1 MSSDAKV
8 SNPTAEGK
16 ERLIRDVG
24 FDRYFRPGTWAE
36 YNRQFFDGLAVKYD
50 ATNALHSFGTKPAM
64 DRAAVA
70 RLPIPEHGRVLDVCA
85 GSGDI
90 SIGLARLHPGAR
102 VVGVDVSVPMLEV
115 ARRKAAGL
123 ENVEFVTG
131 DAMRLP
137 FPDASFD
144 AAIISFGLRN
154 ITDIEAGLREMIRVV
169 RPGGWISNIDQGKPS
184 RRWFRALYQVYF
196 YHVAPILG
204 KIVFHRGEFNSFRY
218 LPESNRYFPD
228 QSQLAALFRRLGLED
243 VRIHEYWLGAVA
255 QQVGRVPQADNGP
268 A

>member
-1 MSSDAKV
+1 MNAADRDSRR
-8 SNPTAEGK
+8 PAEGK

-36 YNRQFFDGLAVKYD
+36 YNRQFFDGLAAKYD
-50 ATNALHSFGTKPAM
+50 ATNALHSFGTKPAI

-70 RLPIPEHGRVLDVCA
+70 RLPVPPGGRVLDVCA

-90 SIGLARLHPGAR
+90 SIAAARQHPDAQ
-102 VVGVDVSVPMLEV
+102 VVGVDVSVPMLDV

-123 ENVEFVTG
+123 KNVEFVTA

-154 ITDIEAGLREMIRVV
+154 LTDIEAGLREMIRVV
-169 RPGGWISNIDQGKPS
+169 RPGGWISNIDQGQPS
-184 RRWFRALYQVYF
+184 RRWFRALYRVYF
-196 YHVAPILG
+196 YHIAPVIG
-204 KIVFHRGEFNSFRY
+204 KLVFHRGEFNSFRY

-228 QSQLAALFRRLGLED
+228 QTQLAALFRRLGLQE
-243 VRIHEYWLGAVA
+243 VQIHEHWLGAVA
-255 QQVGRVPQADNGP
+255 QEVGRISP
-268 A
+268 AGT